1 MGELKSSN
9 STNLVK
15 MGLRNRFTL
24 FFFKE
29 KNIWKSADRSDRTLQ
44 RLLGKWLLRA
54 GHSRECEGGR
64 DGGEGRASNAGQL
77 PLLSPRPALI

>member
-1 MGELKSSN
+1 
-9 STNLVK
+9 

-64 DGGEGRASNAGQL
+64 DGGGGEGTQRWSAATAL
-77 PLLSPRPALI
+77 PPPCLDLRMLV